1 VLFLYKWNTGPLH
14 PFEEPESRERKQPET
29 SSLTGI
35 YTNLRIMSSIKAII
49 ETCTAALAAVTPENL
64 TPAQLDSSLDALR
77 SIQINEVID
86 EVWESLPEKPDNDE
100 DVPAWENENHSR
112 ATTLN
117 HDLKLFNDQ
126 LSRVKTMQTA
136 LKIPQLDTLIRAAQE
151 VIRPLYNFSAQL
163 SG

>member
-1 VLFLYKWNTGPLH
+1 
-14 PFEEPESRERKQPET
+14 
-29 SSLTGI
+29 
-35 YTNLRIMSSIKAII
+35 MSSIKAII